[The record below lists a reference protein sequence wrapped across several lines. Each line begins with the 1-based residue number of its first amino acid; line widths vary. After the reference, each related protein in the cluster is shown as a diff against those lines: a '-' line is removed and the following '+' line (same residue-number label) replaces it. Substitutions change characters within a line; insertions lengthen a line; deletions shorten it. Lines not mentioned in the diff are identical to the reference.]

1 MLLLNCSEMVS
12 RKKNFQHSL
21 ETHTRTHTD
30 VHTAHMIFLVHTLP
44 ILIKNC
50 WFIRIGITL
59 TQSGHVEDPICA
71 HGSHAPS
78 PTTERG
84 GAGAS
89 VNSVV
94 RL

>member
-12 RKKNFQHSL
+12 RKKTSNIHSKH
-21 ETHTRTHTD
+21 THVHTD

-59 TQSGHVEDPICA
+59 TQSGRVEDPICA